1 MKLKTI
7 KDYDLNNKRV
17 IIRLD
22 LNVPM
27 ENGQITDD
35 TKIKESLETI
45 EYAYQHNAKVI
56 LMSHLG
62 RVKEEKDKLTSSLE
76 PVSKKLSKLLNKE
89 VKFSKETSGANLKNM
104 VDNMN
109 NGEILLIE
117 NTRFED
123 IDNKKE
129 SSCNLELSKYWA
141 SLGDIFINDA
151 YGSAHRAHASNVG
164 IANLLPNGIGF
175 LVEKELT
182 KINTFLKEDTH
193 PYIVIMGGKKV
204 EDKIKIIENLITKC
218 DKLIIGGAM
227 SYTFLKVKGYNVENN
242 IIDENSIDFCHSML
256 NKYKDKIVL
265 PIDVTT
271 ENGQNISLE
280 NLNGQ
285 IGFDIGIKSQELFK
299 ETLTNAKRVII
310 NGPLGMFEKKP
321 FDQGTK
327 SIYQFLIDNNI
338 KTIIGGGDTAASA
351 VALGF
356 KDKFYHISTGGGA
369 TLEYLEGKTLPGISV
384 INNE

>member
-35 TKIKESLETI
+35 TKIKESLATI

-89 VKFSKETSGANLKNM
+89 VKFSKETSGANLKNI

-182 KINTFLKEDTH
+182 KINTFLEEDTH

-256 NKYKDKIVL
+256 NKYKDKMTFL
-265 PIDVTT
+265 NKK
-271 ENGQNISLE
+271 ELNNLE
-280 NLNGQ
+280 VKLAESKKQSKLN
-285 IGFDIGIKSQELFK
+285 K
-299 ETLTNAKRVII
+299 EEVER
-310 NGPLGMFEKKP
+310 
-321 FDQGTK
+321 
-327 SIYQFLIDNNI
+327 
-338 KTIIGGGDTAASA
+338 
-351 VALGF
+351 
-356 KDKFYHISTGGGA
+356 
-369 TLEYLEGKTLPGISV
+369 
-384 INNE
+384 INNEINTITNNIAEAQNSIEKANKRIELNEEEISKKKDETDELLKYFQVSSNENVYIEYLMLKHIPNSFIDILLLNNWLNIMMNFLKN

>member
-1 MKLKTI
+1 MSYKTI
-7 KDYDLNNKRV
+7 KDYDLNNKKV

-35 TKIKESLETI
+35 TKIKESLKTI
-45 EYAYQHNAKVI
+45 KYAYQNNAKVI

-62 RVKEEKDKLTSSLE
+62 RVKKEEDKLTNSLYQ
-76 PVSKKLSKLLNKE
+76 VSLALSKLLNKK
-89 VKFSKETSGANLKNM
+89 VIFSKETSGKELQNM
-104 VDNMN
+104 INNMN
-109 NGEILLIE
+109 NGDILLVE

-123 IDNKKE
+123 LDDQKE
-129 SSCNLELSKYWA
+129 SSCNQELSNYWA

-164 IANLLPNGIGF
+164 IAKILPNGIGF

-182 KINTFLKEDTH
+182 KINNFLEEDTH
-193 PYIVIMGGKKV
+193 PYVVIMGGKKV
-204 EDKIKIIENLITKC
+204 SDKIKIIENLITKC

-227 SYTFLKVKGYNVENN
+227 AFTFLKAQGYNVDNN
-242 IIDENSIDFCHSML
+242 IIDEESIDFCKNIL
-256 NKYKDKIVL
+256 TQYPNKIILPLDIV
-265 PIDVTT
+265 T
-271 ENGQNISLE
+271 ETGLIIQIADLK
-280 NLNGQ
+280 GQ
-285 IGFDIGIKSQELFK
+285 IGYDIGTQTISLFK
-299 ETLTNAKRVII
+299 QVLTHAQRVII
-310 NGPLGMFEKKP
+310 NGPMGLFEKSP
-321 FDQGTK
+321 FEKGTK
-327 SIYQFLIDNNI
+327 NIYQFLVDNNI

-369 TLEYLEGKTLPGISV
+369 TLEYLEGKDLPGISV

>member
-1 MKLKTI
+1 
-7 KDYDLNNKRV
+7 
-17 IIRLD
+17 
-22 LNVPM
+22 
-27 ENGQITDD
+27 
-35 TKIKESLETI
+35 
-45 EYAYQHNAKVI
+45 
-56 LMSHLG
+56 
-62 RVKEEKDKLTSSLE
+62 
-76 PVSKKLSKLLNKE
+76 
-89 VKFSKETSGANLKNM
+89 
-104 VDNMN
+104 
-109 NGEILLIE
+109 
-117 NTRFED
+117 
-123 IDNKKE
+123 
-129 SSCNLELSKYWA
+129 
-141 SLGDIFINDA
+141 
-151 YGSAHRAHASNVG
+151 
-164 IANLLPNGIGF
+164 
-175 LVEKELT
+175 
-182 KINTFLKEDTH
+182 
-193 PYIVIMGGKKV
+193 MGGKKV

-299 ETLTNAKRVII
+299 ETLSNAKRVII
-310 NGPLGMFEKKP
+310 NGPLGMFEKKT